1 MAGWLHTDA
10 MDINLDKLW
19 EKARDR
25 ELCVLHGVHRKS
37 DTIGQVNNNDFIY
50 FGQGAK
56 SGIARHTS
64 MFFKKV
70 PIEKQSKCQTFFSSQ
85 QYTKIPVPPHP

>member
-1 MAGWLHTDA
+1 M
-10 MDINLDKLW
+10 
-19 EKARDR
+19 
-25 ELCVLHGVHRKS
+25 LHGVHRKS
-37 DTIGQVNNNDFIY
+37 DTIGQVNNNDFVY

-70 PIEKQSKCQTFFSSQ
+70 PNFKKKASTKLFSPDSSIRKFQSLHILDSLFNFGHYNICVLTGILPYGF
-85 QYTKIPVPPHP
+85 TLC